1 MKYSM
6 AQATNTEKLD
16 EHVKEIVNA
25 LHSAVNWAMPH
36 RNDPKI
42 ADKAINDC
50 KEILDVVL
58 EGNVSEWLK

>member
-1 MKYSM
+1 MEDSM
-6 AQATNTEKLD
+6 AQATNTNELD

>member
-1 MKYSM
+1 M
-6 AQATNTEKLD
+6 AQATNTVELD
-16 EHVKEIVNA
+16 EHMQEIVNA

-58 EGNVSEWLK
+58 EGSVSEWLK